1 MNAQTMKS
9 IRILAA
15 SLVLLTGA
23 AVARAAPPAAA
34 SAPAA
39 RPGAPPLLIDL
50 NAFEARKKKAVLS
63 DGVTL
68 AYLRWATRAARR
80 SS

>member
-1 MNAQTMKS
+1 MKS
-9 IRILAA
+9 IRILAT

-23 AVARAAPPAAA
+23 AVARAAPTAP
-34 SAPAA
+34 SPPAA

-68 AYLRWATRAARR
+68 AYLQMGDP
-80 SS
+80 